1 MKHKE
6 KINYLRVATA
16 IAGYNFES
24 KDLDLILELHSL
36 VLKKEGEAD
45 LHDVVK
51 AMSDIHEKYEKRN
64 PIILEQHLKF
74 EVHPEDLGKYGW
86 GYAKIVCEELGDGW
100 RLPTREELRLMYL
113 NKHAIDGFD
122 DEYYWSSTESIK
134 SFNAYCQDF
143 KNGKMTYNYKDYTL
157 NVRAVRDI

>member
-6 KINYLRVATA
+6 KINYMRVATA

-45 LHDVVK
+45 LHDVMK

-64 PIILEQHLKF
+64 PII
-74 EVHPEDLGKYGW
+74 
-86 GYAKIVCEELGDGW
+86 
-100 RLPTREELRLMYL
+100 
-113 NKHAIDGFD
+113 
-122 DEYYWSSTESIK
+122 
-134 SFNAYCQDF
+134 SFN
-143 KNGKMTYNYKDYTL
+143 
-157 NVRAVRDI
+157 VRCF